1 VSSNSDSSAHGAHE
15 PRDDQAHEGSDEHR
29 SCFYCLEG
37 WVFLGSL
44 MRALALIM
52 GCLKGRRR
60 TEEVRAHV
68 RWDAVHGDSRPGDNS
83 FGLVDTAVGI
93 RSLP

>member
-1 VSSNSDSSAHGAHE
+1 VETVDTSDSSAHDAHE

-44 MRALALIM
+44 DHD
-52 GCLKGRRR
+52 G
-60 TEEVRAHV
+60 EEVVESV
-68 RWDAVHGDSRPGDNS
+68 RCRRCGGTGKLQAR
-83 FGLVDTAVGI
+83 
-93 RSLP
+93 